1 MPQQTCGVTERNC
14 HVVNEGFALVLYRQV
29 TCLPEISPQT
39 RSKESHRNKWAHH
52 MHQLNLI
59 NSLTKWA
66 QTFDSKLKKILSADL
81 AGDILKK

>member
-1 MPQQTCGVTERNC
+1 
-14 HVVNEGFALVLYRQV
+14 
-29 TCLPEISPQT
+29 
-39 RSKESHRNKWAHH
+39 

-81 AGDILKK
+81 AGDILKSEVMRLDNQEAS